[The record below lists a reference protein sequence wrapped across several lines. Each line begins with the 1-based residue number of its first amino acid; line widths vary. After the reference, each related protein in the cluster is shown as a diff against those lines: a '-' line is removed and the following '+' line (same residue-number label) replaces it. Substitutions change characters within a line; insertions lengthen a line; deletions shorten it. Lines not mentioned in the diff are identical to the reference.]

1 MKQHTSPILYP
12 NTFCAYISYQDTMF
26 FSTYNINP
34 GRKKIIKKCPRSGAA
49 VLMVAET
56 SASRGWAS
64 KERKSLHKVGQ
75 FFRRLLLKKQKNPQQ
90 PMTYSDVGGFLTT
103 NPWMKNKIRTVK
115 NGIIFRRYINSNHV
129 WVATSILPK
138 VESWCDFR
146 FYFITSYEKKKTRN
160 VCTVN

>member
-1 MKQHTSPILYP
+1 
-12 NTFCAYISYQDTMF
+12 MF

-90 PMTYSDVGGFLTT
+90 PMTYSDVGGFFNHQPMNEKQ
-103 NPWMKNKIRTVK
+103 NPHGKKWDHFSQVYKFQSCLSCHQYFTQGRIL
-115 NGIIFRRYINSNHV
+115 V
-129 WVATSILPK
+129 WL
-138 VESWCDFR
+138 
-146 FYFITSYEKKKTRN
+146 
-160 VCTVN
+160 

>member
-1 MKQHTSPILYP
+1 MFQESSRGSNQITNFSTCICETAYFAHLISQHFLCLYKL
-12 NTFCAYISYQDTMF
+12 SRHDV

-90 PMTYSDVGGFLTT
+90 PMTYSDVGGVF
-103 NPWMKNKIRTVK
+103 NHQPMNEKQK
-115 NGIIFRRYINSNHV
+115 NGKKLDHFSQVYKFQSCLSCHQYFTQGRILV
-129 WVATSILPK
+129 WL
-138 VESWCDFR
+138 
-146 FYFITSYEKKKTRN
+146 
-160 VCTVN
+160 